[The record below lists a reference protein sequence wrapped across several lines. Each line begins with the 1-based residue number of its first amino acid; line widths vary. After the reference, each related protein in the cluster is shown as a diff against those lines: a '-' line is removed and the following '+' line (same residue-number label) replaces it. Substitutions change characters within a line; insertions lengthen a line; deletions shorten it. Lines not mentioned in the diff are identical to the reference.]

1 MGPELLLTEV
11 GNIFPVQSRTYCDQ
25 LHGRSRLL
33 SHWHQ
38 MFTLLTIEYT
48 FFESCVKAGL
58 VLNLCTMC
66 VKSS

>member
-38 MFTLLTIEYT
+38 MFTLLTI
-48 FFESCVKAGL
+48 
-58 VLNLCTMC
+58 
-66 VKSS
+66 